1 MEIKLISNK
10 IKMNI
15 VIIGAGPFGCY
26 AAYLLTKEGHEVS
39 VYDRKSQIGTPIQ
52 CTGILTKEFDKF
64 GLSVFIVKVNPEQ
77 TYFPK
82 ISSRILDNG
91 QMESNPLHLMT
102 PDLNEEI
109 SKKVFKY
116 MEKE

>member
-1 MEIKLISNK
+1 
-10 IKMNI
+10 
-15 VIIGAGPFGCY
+15 
-26 AAYLLTKEGHEVS
+26 
-39 VYDRKSQIGTPIQ
+39 
-52 CTGILTKEFDKF
+52 
-64 GLSVFIVKVNPEQ
+64 VFIVKVNPEQ